1 MTDHLKASPPEWYEE
16 TSRHLLAQAQE
27 ELDKG
32 DILQASDKVWEAV
45 TGALKAHSRQRGWSC
60 HTDNYLRD
68 VARYVAT
75 EWSREDLRAIYGYLE
90 ALYHR
95 LWERDE
101 ETDEVQNWL
110 NSAAIYVREMAALQ
124 VSTPPGG
131 LDNIP
136 AKYKT
141 DQENRRRRL
150 AREPYVSPDSQ
161 YGPDDL
167 SPEKCEEISR
177 NQLRLARE
185 SLDMLDLERADV
197 EVWNSAAYAIKA
209 LCKQQGW
216 NHQDRLHLRA
226 AIGYTA
232 IEHRREDLRTL
243 FLYLE
248 TESANYFQHPLG
260 FIDIQRRVK
269 QTDDFIVELA
279 ALRVAAPQASLHHLS
294 AEQLE
299 QQESRLGRLTLK
311 SQGSPPSQQATSTRL
326 AAQ

>member
-1 MTDHLKASPPEWYEE
+1 MTHHRKASPPERYEE
-16 TSRHLLAQAQE
+16 ISRRLLEQARE

-45 TGALKAHSRQRGWSC
+45 TGVLKAHALQRGWSC

-75 EWSREDLRAIYGYLE
+75 EWNREDLRAIYGYLE
-90 ALYHR
+90 ALYRR
-95 LWERDE
+95 LWEREE

-110 NSAAIYVREMAALQ
+110 NNAAIFVHEMSALQ
-124 VSTPPGG
+124 ASNPSSS
-131 LDNIP
+131 LDHIP
-136 AKYKT
+136 VKYRT

-150 AREPYVSPDSQ
+150 ARKPYVSPDSQ

-167 SPEKCEEISR
+167 SPEKCEDISR
-177 NQLRLARE
+177 NQLRLAQE

-197 EVWNSAAYAIKA
+197 EVWASTAYAVKA
-209 LCKQQGW
+209 LCLQQGW
-216 NHQDRLHLRA
+216 NHQDRMYFTA

-232 IEHRREDLRTL
+232 IEHDREDLRMMY
-243 FLYLE
+243 LYLE
-248 TESANYFQHPLG
+248 TESVNYFQHPLG
-260 FIDIQRRVK
+260 VVDIQRRVK
-269 QTDDFIVELA
+269 KTADFIVELA
-279 ALRVAAPQASLHHLS
+279 AFRVAAPQASPDHLS

-299 QQESRLGRLTLK
+299 QQESRLSRLTLK
-311 SQGSPPSQQATSTRL
+311 SQDSRPPQQAIDTRL